1 MSAIVILGNDRFAL
15 ELASYLREIE
25 PTASLSHLPLDAL
38 LDSDA
43 TLSSSHRYVLGVN
56 NIARRQQLI
65 DRYFNDGRLAAPNF
79 VHPAVRHHLDLSA
92 SRGNVIAA
100 DSYLGVN
107 VRLGS
112 WNMINY
118 HCCIGHHSVLGDNNF
133 FSPNFNAGNSVAVG
147 SRCFF
152 GLSTVVVPQ
161 TTIGDDVTVQAATTL
176 SEQIPARSHCSSSAR
191 QKIIQLVEGS
201 HNA

>member
-1 MSAIVILGNDRFAL
+1 MSSIVILGNERFAI
-15 ELASYLREIE
+15 ELASYIREIE
-25 PTASLSHLPLDAL
+25 PGTNLSHISLDEL
-38 LDSDA
+38 LDGNA
-43 TLSSSHRYVLGVN
+43 QLPAGHRYVLGVPC
-56 NIARRQQLI
+56 IGQRQRLI
-65 DRYFNDGRLAAPNF
+65 ELYLSDGRLEAPNF
-79 VHPAVRHHLDLSA
+79 VHPEARHHLDLTG

-100 DSYLGVN
+100 TSYLGIN

-118 HCCIGHHSVLGDNNF
+118 HCCVGHHSVIGDNNF
-133 FSPNFNAGNSVAVG
+133 FSPNFNAGNSVAIG

-161 TTIGDDVTVQAATTL
+161 TAIGDDVTVNAGVTL
-176 SEQIPARSHCSSSAR
+176 SEQIPERSHCSSSAR

>member
-1 MSAIVILGNDRFAL
+1 MSNIVILGNDRFAL

-25 PTASLSHLPLDAL
+25 PTASLSHLPLEDL
-38 LDSDA
+38 LDNDA
-43 TLSSSHRYVLGVN
+43 QLSGSHRYVLGVSD
-56 NIARRQQLI
+56 IAQRQQLI
-65 DRYFNDGRLAAPNF
+65 DRYFNDGRLTAPNF
-79 VHPAVRHHLDLSA
+79 VHPSVRHHLDLSA
-92 SRGNVIAA
+92 SRGNVIAT

-118 HCCIGHHSVLGDNNF
+118 HCCVGHHSVLGDNNF
-133 FSPNFNAGNSVAVG
+133 FSPNFNAGNSVVIG

-161 TTIGDDVTVQAATTL
+161 TMIGDDVTAHAGVTL
-176 SEQIPARSHCSSSAR
+176 SDQIPERSHCSSSAR
-191 QKIIQLVEGS
+191 QKIVQLVEGS
-201 HNA
+201 YNA

>member
-1 MSAIVILGNDRFAL
+1 MSDIVILGNDRFAL

-25 PTASLSHLPLDAL
+25 PAARLNHLPLDDL
-38 LDSDA
+38 LDGHA
-43 TLSSSHRYVLGVN
+43 PLSNSHRYVLGVAD
-56 NIARRQQLI
+56 IARRQHLI
-65 DRYFNDGRLAAPNF
+65 DRYFSDGRLTTPNF
-79 VHPAVRHHLDLSA
+79 IHPAVRHHLDLSG

-118 HCCIGHHSVLGDNNF
+118 HCCVGHHSVLGDNNF
-133 FSPNFNAGNSVAVG
+133 FSPNFNAGNSVAIG

-152 GLSTVVVPQ
+152 GLSTVVAPQ
-161 TTIGDDVTVQAATTL
+161 TMIGDDVTAHAGVTL
-176 SEQIPARSHCSSSAR
+176 SEQIPERSHCSSSAR